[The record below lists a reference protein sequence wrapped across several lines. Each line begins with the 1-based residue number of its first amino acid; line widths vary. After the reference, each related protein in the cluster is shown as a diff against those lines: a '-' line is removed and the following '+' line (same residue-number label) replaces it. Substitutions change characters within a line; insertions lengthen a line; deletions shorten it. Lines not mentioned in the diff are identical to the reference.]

1 VLPGRLSEA
10 GELAGWS
17 LHGLSMLIVV
27 SIADT
32 MARSTAATDIA
43 GPADLGVAAAWRIVL
58 LSGVVAA
65 GARTP
70 RGPSLR
76 FASLAAGEGL
86 LLWWLEIASVGA
98 RGPEP
103 YTLPL
108 AAVLAVAALVAERR
122 GPSEQVAPGTWVTW
136 GPSLLVAAVPTVWM
150 SLLDPHGF
158 RPLVALV
165 AAMVVLTGGAFSGR
179 RAWVDVGAAS
189 VMVLGLA
196 RLVPVLADAP
206 NWLTIGLTGAALVA
220 VGATFEQRRRD
231 VRGVRDRYS
240 ALR

>member
-1 VLPGRLSEA
+1 MNSAHREAVAYRITALLMAVCLGGAVLVGCGRRSAEPTVPAPARPSPAPPVKDVHYAPIAPGDAVR
-10 GELAGWS
+10 
-17 LHGLSMLIVV
+17 
-27 SIADT
+27 
-32 MARSTAATDIA
+32 
-43 GPADLGVAAAWRIVL
+43 GVAPEEYRQTGF
-58 LSGVVAA
+58 SGYYERVETSVE
-65 GARTP
+65 P
-70 RGPSLR
+70 R
-76 FASLAAGEGL
+76 
-86 LLWWLEIASVGA
+86 V
-98 RGPEP
+98 EP